1 MSEAPAEGVTPPFD
15 ALAACEAQ
23 ITDRER
29 KLAARKGKH
38 EYRENVPA
46 LEAELERL
54 RGVRDMI
61 RDGRLASQDRET
73 ER

>member
-1 MSEAPAEGVTPPFD
+1 MSEAPPFD

-23 ITDRER
+23 IADRER
-29 KLAARKGKH
+29 KLAARKGKR